1 VVEGERLLAAS
12 IKGRA
17 PLNIKQRPPSF
28 TIYHFLDLPL
38 PFSAFGNPPSP
49 LRGPLP
55 PRKRWGAR
63 KMPPSG
69 SLRSSPTPK
78 TGVGKGRSGRVLFS
92 PQFAV
97 HFLQGGGTTPLPLY
111 LPPPACQGEGDHV
124 SGGRGLLKMVDS
136 EW

>member
-1 VVEGERLLAAS
+1 MVEGERLLAAS

-69 SLRSSPTPK
+69 SLRSPPTPK
-78 TGVGKGRSGRVLFS
+78 TGVGKGRSGGVLFS
-92 PQFAV
+92 QNLPFISCRE
-97 HFLQGGGTTPLPLY
+97 GGPRLYLYTCLPHPWGRGTTSVV
-111 LPPPACQGEGDHV
+111 E
-124 SGGRGLLKMVDS
+124 GGRHRRPL
-136 EW
+136 